1 MTPRPGSRRLRSLS
15 VLAILGGGALA
26 LIASTQTWLDVTLLG
41 ATTPPIAV
49 PGASALA
56 LLAPLSLAAL
66 ALGLALSIIGRV
78 LRYVFGV
85 LAVAIGGVLG
95 VGAVRIAVDRPVDA
109 VAASVTE
116 VTGLAGESTVRAL
129 VDDIA
134 TTPWPLLTIVAS
146 LAIAAGGAATVLT
159 AHRWPGAGRRYRT
172 GAADVP
178 AGAASRDA
186 GPGASS
192 RAAASRPHDAID
204 SWDDLSRGDDPTA

>member
-1 MTPRPGSRRLRSLS
+1 MTRRLRSLS
-15 VLAILGGGALA
+15 VLAVLGGGALA

-41 ATTPPIAV
+41 STTGPIPV

-66 ALGLALSIIGRV
+66 ALGLALSIIGTV

-85 LAVAIGGVLG
+85 LAVAIGGALG
-95 VGAVRIAVDRPVDA
+95 VGALRIAVERPVDA

-116 VTGLAGESTVRAL
+116 ATGLAGESTVRAL
-129 VDDIA
+129 IADIA
-134 TTPWPLLTIVAS
+134 TTPWPIITVVAS
-146 LAIAAGGAATVLT
+146 LAVAAGGVATVLT

-172 GAADVP
+172 DGADVA
-178 AGAASRDA
+178 AGAASR
-186 GPGASS
+186 GASPS
-192 RAAASRPHDAID
+192 ATAGGAASRPHDAID